1 MKPNLKRLPAR
12 FYRLDSGREPVRE
25 WLKNLDAADRRIIGE
40 DIKDVE
46 FSWSIGM
53 PLVKSLG
60 RDLWEVRSSLPHG
73 RIARVLFCIEPDCM
87 VLLHGFMKKTQKDAE
102 TGHRTGAKA
111 QKGDSVMKKKNIG
124 SSFDSF
130 LREEGL
136 YKEVSATAIK
146 RVVARQVEAAM
157 EQKGLTKAEMAR
169 RMHTSRAALDRLLD
183 PDYEAITLT
192 TLRKA
197 AAVVGREI
205 RLELV

>member
-1 MKPNLKRLPAR
+1 
-12 FYRLDSGREPVRE
+12 
-25 WLKNLDAADRRIIGE
+25 
-40 DIKDVE
+40 
-46 FSWSIGM
+46 
-53 PLVKSLG
+53 
-60 RDLWEVRSSLPHG
+60 
-73 RIARVLFCIEPDCM
+73 
-87 VLLHGFMKKTQKDAE
+87 
-102 TGHRTGAKA
+102 
-111 QKGDSVMKKKNIG
+111 MKKKNIG
-124 SSFDSF
+124 STFDSW

-136 YKEVSATAIK
+136 YEEVSANAIK

-183 PDYEAITLT
+183 PENDAITLS